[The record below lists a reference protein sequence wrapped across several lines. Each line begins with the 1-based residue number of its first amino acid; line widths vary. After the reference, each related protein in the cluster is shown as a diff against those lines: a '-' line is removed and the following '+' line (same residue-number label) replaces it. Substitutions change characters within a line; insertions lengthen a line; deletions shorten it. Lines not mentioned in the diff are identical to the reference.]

1 MKIQPR
7 TLMGPGPSS
16 VPNRILETL
25 AQPTIG
31 HLDPQFVDIMGDI
44 KTLLQ
49 KTFITENDMTFAVSA
64 PGSAGMETCF
74 VNLIEANE
82 KVIVCVNGVF
92 GKRMVENVHAV
103 GGIPVVL
110 DFEWGTP
117 IDVDTVEQALHA
129 HPDAVV
135 LAFVHA
141 ETSTGVA
148 SDVKSLSALAHKH
161 NCYTIV
167 DTVTSFAGME
177 LRTDEWGLDAVYTG
191 SQKCLSCVPGLS
203 PITFSPRAVDKITNR
218 ATKVTS
224 WMFDLNLVM
233 GYWGKS
239 QSNAPRTY
247 HHTAPVNSLYAL
259 KEALLMVHEEG
270 LENVWNRHY
279 KMHALLK
286 QGLDDLGIELAVNAC
301 CRLPMLNLV
310 KIPDGYDDAT
320 VRTQLL
326 NDHNL
331 EIGAG
336 LGTFAGDYW
345 RIGIMGNSAR
355 AETIDLCIKAL
366 RDVLQK

>member
-1 MKIQPR
+1 MDIQAR

-16 VPNRILETL
+16 VPARILQTL
-25 AQPTIG
+25 ALPTIG

-49 KTFITENDMTFAVSA
+49 HTFQTENEVTFAVSA

-74 VNLIEANE
+74 VNLIEPGE

-92 GKRMVENVHAV
+92 GNRMVENVHAV
-103 GGIPVVL
+103 GGIPVIL
-110 DFEWGTP
+110 EFEWGMPVDT
-117 IDVDTVEQALHA
+117 DTVEQALQD

-141 ETSTGVA
+141 ETSTGVV
-148 SDVKSLSALAHKH
+148 SDAQSLSALAQQYG
-161 NCYTIV
+161 CYTIA

-177 LRTDEWGLDAVYTG
+177 LRVDAWGLDAVYTG

-203 PITFSPRAVDKITNR
+203 PVTFSPRAMQKITTR
-218 ATKVTS
+218 ETKVAS

-239 QSNAPRTY
+239 NNTNAPRTY

-259 KEALLMVHEEG
+259 KESLIMVHEEG
-270 LENVWNRHY
+270 LENVWHRHG
-279 KMHALLK
+279 KMHTLLK
-286 QGLDDLGIELAVNAC
+286 QGLEDLGVAFVVPEPH
-301 CRLPMLNLV
+301 RLPMLNLV

-326 NDHNL
+326 NNHNL

-336 LGTFAGDYW
+336 LGKFAGQYW

-355 AETIDLCIKAL
+355 EEPITLCLNAL
-366 RDVLQK
+366 KDVLK